1 MVIPQL
7 TRRQQLIAGG
17 VLIAL
22 LAALLWGITRYLSPS
37 PPRSVIMTTGAPDGA
52 YQAFGEKYKAYLKAN
67 GIELILQPSAG
78 SAQNLQRLQLNQAQ
92 LGLVQGGL
100 GFLSLEPEQD
110 ADKTPLRTL
119 GVIGYEPLWIF
130 VPQAQSATLTQG
142 LQALKG
148 KRIAVGAEGSGT
160 RKVALDVLGAYEL
173 TASNAMLDARSG
185 SAGAQALIDQQ
196 IDALMLIAS
205 PQSAAVAQLLE
216 RTDIGLVSLAQAEGL
231 ARRLPYLSLISLKAG
246 SVNPARNLPSR
257 DIPLLTT
264 SANLVENG
272 SLHPAIAYLMLEASR
287 QVHQSATLLSRPGEF
302 PHLRG
307 TDFPVADESTRYDK
321 DGRPFLQRYLPF
333 WVANALQRLLLIL
346 IPLAAVGIP
355 VLKLIPAALE
365 FKERSR
371 LYARYGQL
379 LKLETRLRQ
388 SPLSPQEIEAA
399 QSQLDEI
406 ERSISHT
413 KFGLEFTDRVY
424 TLRQHVEFVRAQLF
438 TLSQRVPA

>member
-37 PPRSVIMTTGAPDGA
+37 PPRSVIMSTGAADGA

-100 GFLSLEPEQD
+100 GFLSLDPEQD
-110 ADKTPLRTL
+110 AEKTPLRTL

-205 PQSAAVAQLLE
+205 PQSAGGGAAF
-216 RTDIGLVSLAQAEGL
+216 G
-231 ARRLPYLSLISLKAG
+231 
-246 SVNPARNLPSR
+246 
-257 DIPLLTT
+257 
-264 SANLVENG
+264 ANRHWLGELG
-272 SLHPAIAYLMLEASR
+272 ASR
-287 QVHQSATLLSRPGEF
+287 GFGAAFAIFVPHFAQIRLGESC
-302 PHLRG
+302 
-307 TDFPVADESTRYDK
+307 A
-321 DGRPFLQRYLPF
+321 
-333 WVANALQRLLLIL
+333 
-346 IPLAAVGIP
+346 
-355 VLKLIPAALE
+355 
-365 FKERSR
+365 
-371 LYARYGQL
+371 
-379 LKLETRLRQ
+379 
-388 SPLSPQEIEAA
+388 
-399 QSQLDEI
+399 
-406 ERSISHT
+406 
-413 KFGLEFTDRVY
+413 
-424 TLRQHVEFVRAQLF
+424 
-438 TLSQRVPA
+438 